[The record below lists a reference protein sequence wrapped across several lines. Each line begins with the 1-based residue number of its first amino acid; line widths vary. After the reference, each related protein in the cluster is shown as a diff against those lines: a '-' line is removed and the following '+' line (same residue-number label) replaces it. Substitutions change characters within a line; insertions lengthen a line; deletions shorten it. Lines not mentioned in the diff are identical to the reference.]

1 MISEYGSYDWKK
13 LWNNIVQFP
22 NESFYYVSKDHIIL
36 KVIENNWELL
46 GLDLRSEIPREVS
59 THFCIQIYFLKD
71 DG

>member
-1 MISEYGSYDWKK
+1 MNNRMISEYGSYDWKK

-36 KVIENNWELL
+36 KVIE
-46 GLDLRSEIPREVS
+46 VS
-59 THFCIQIYFLKD
+59 TNFCIQIYFLKD

>member
-36 KVIENNWELL
+36 KVIE
-46 GLDLRSEIPREVS
+46 VS
-59 THFCIQIYFLKD
+59 TQFFVYKFIFLRIMANNVNYL
-71 DG
+71 

>member
-36 KVIENNWELL
+36 KVIE
-46 GLDLRSEIPREVS
+46 VS
-59 THFCIQIYFLKD
+59 THFCIQLYVLKD